1 MAIRSSADSTG
12 LTDSAST
19 RECSTSRIVRTIASS
34 RSRRAVGRGFWI
46 LLAGLLWAARPA
58 SYQSPDL
65 ATIEALAARPEQF
78 ADPQLRLKIFRALEG
93 PSADVVAAAVDIVMS
108 SPELAADPQLWR
120 RVNAALLNAAPGRRG
135 ASVDTGPQKGPIG
148 GVPVLDVPS

>member
-1 MAIRSSADSTG
+1 MGSW
-12 LTDSAST
+12 
-19 RECSTSRIVRTIASS
+19 

-58 SYQSPDL
+58 SHQSPDL

-93 PSADVVAAAVDIVMS
+93 PSADVVAAAVDILMS
-108 SPELAADPQLWR
+108 SPELHTDPQLR
-120 RVNAALLNAAPGRRG
+120 RRFKAPPAYADPRQPRQTYDP
-135 ASVDTGPQKGPIG
+135 AP
-148 GVPVLDVPS
+148 

>member
-19 RECSTSRIVRTIASS
+19 WECSTSRIVRTIASS

-58 SYQSPDL
+58 PHQSPDL
-65 ATIEALAARPEQF
+65 ATIEAPAARPEQI
-78 ADPQLRLKIFRALEG
+78 ARPRRPPEHLRSPDG
-93 PSADVVAAAVDIVMS
+93 PSAV
-108 SPELAADPQLWR
+108 
-120 RVNAALLNAAPGRRG
+120 LL
-135 ASVDTGPQKGPIG
+135 
-148 GVPVLDVPS
+148 